1 MHPVGG
7 VARLFLGGNETFFS
21 LYRYVF
27 TFIYTFEATIKILSR
42 GFCVGKFTFLKDPWN
57 WLDFMVISMAWVASL
72 SRSIF
77 SFEQMPCMRI
87 IKLLVCLHCRYLTEL
102 VDLGN
107 VSVLRTFRVLRALKT
122 ITVIPGKWPFEFAKS
137 LHAQHWR
144 HDSESETFQMDF
156 KVWFNYY

>member
-1 MHPVGG
+1 MWQDVWGIMK
-7 VARLFLGGNETFFS
+7 LSFS

-72 SRSIF
+72 SSSRF
-77 SFEQMPCMRI
+77 SFEQMSCMLGM
-87 IKLLVCLHCRYLTEL
+87 KLLVCLHCRYLTEL

-122 ITVIPGKWPFEFAKS
+122 ITVIPGKWLFEFAKS
-137 LHAQHWR
+137 HKIGVMTVNLKHFRFH
-144 HDSESETFQMDF
+144 
-156 KVWFNYY
+156 YYSIDCD

>member
-7 VARLFLGGNETFFS
+7 LLGGNETFLS

-57 WLDFMVISMAWVASL
+57 WLDFMVISMAWVLHYPVRFSL
-72 SRSIF
+72 
-77 SFEQMPCMRI
+77 EQMYVYHL
-87 IKLLVCLHCRYLTEL
+87 LLVCLHCRYLTEL

-122 ITVIPGKWPFEFAKS
+122 ITVIPGKRLFEFAKS
-137 LHAQHWR
+137 WHAQHWR
-144 HDSESETFQMDF
+144 HDSESETFQMDL
-156 KVWFNYY
+156 KVWLNDDEIGCD